1 MSVGAPPRTSR
12 GPSTVISRSRS
23 MGRARLPRE
32 GVRRDLEVLQR
43 ELRDLLESGRRDDAA
58 PDRAV
63 WLVPPHE
70 DPEARIAVRDDSDK
84 GGHVAA
90 GRVTAARVR
99 LRGGP
104 GLARHLVAVDL
115 CLDP

>member
-63 WLVPPHE
+63 WLVHRHE
-70 DPEARIAVRDDSDK
+70 DHEARIAGRNDSDK

-90 GRVTAARVR
+90 G
-99 LRGGP
+99 GGNPAP
-104 GLARHLVAVDL
+104 GPLPGGAG
-115 CLDP
+115 